1 MPGLTGGM
9 AAVVFDFYGTLTPVY
24 PAEVWTVHI
33 SRLAASLGVASQDL
47 TRALD
52 ETYPERFIGALGDAR
67 QTLRALAARMGAQV
81 SEEQLDEAAR
91 LRQEIQESGF
101 RLRPE
106 ALPVIGELRDRG
118 LRTGLVS
125 DCTSELPEAWP
136 RLPVS
141 AVIEAPVFSCVEGMR
156 KPDPRLFRTVADR
169 LGTDPGA
176 CLYVGDGGGRELTGS
191 TAVGMRAV
199 LLAGPDW
206 HGNRVYDRE
215 KGWDGLRIGSLS
227 ELVG

>member
-24 PAEVWTVHI
+24 PAEVWTAHI

-67 QTLRALAARMGAQV
+67 QTLRALAGRMGAQV
-81 SEEQLDEAAR
+81 SEERLDEAAR

-169 LGTDPGA
+169 LGTDPGH

-191 TAVGMRAV
+191 TTGRRAGTACGSARSPNWSASPAV
-199 LLAGPDW
+199 
-206 HGNRVYDRE
+206 
-215 KGWDGLRIGSLS
+215 S
-227 ELVG
+227 